1 MKTKDLSVTYDGRS
15 YVGFD
20 FQALPL
26 AVAVAVGIQ
35 QVDQAADAARIAMLG
50 DNSRFVEYSI
60 AADEAQAF
68 ATDGYESDVPVSVE
82 ASMVSGGLS
91 AKEAADEILAA
102 AQAFRVAITSVR
114 SIRLKA
120 KKAISDAYDHD
131 SVEAATDQ
139 AVAQIQACIAGV
151 GNAA

>member
-15 YVGFD
+15 YIGFD
-20 FQALPL
+20 FQSLPL
-26 AVAVAVGIQ
+26 EVEVAVGAQ
-35 QVDQAADAARIAMLG
+35 QVDQAADAARVAMLG

-60 AADEAQAF
+60 ATGEARAYADA
-68 ATDGYESDVPVSVE
+68 GYEGDVPASVT
-82 ASMVSGGLS
+82 ASMASTELS

-102 AQAFRVAITSVR
+102 AQAFHIAITGVR

-131 SVEAATDQ
+131 GVEAITDQ
-139 AVAQIQACIAGV
+139 AVAHIQACISGV
-151 GNAA
+151 GNAV